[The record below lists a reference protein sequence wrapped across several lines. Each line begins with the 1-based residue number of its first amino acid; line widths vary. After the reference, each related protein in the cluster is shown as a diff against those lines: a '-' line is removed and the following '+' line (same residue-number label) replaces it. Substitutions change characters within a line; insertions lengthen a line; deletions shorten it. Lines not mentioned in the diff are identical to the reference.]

1 MICFTTGFATVARI
15 LLLIAGGISAIL
27 VAAMAVTVL
36 LAIGAWVFDRVT
48 TAMVQRWRRLEKQPR
63 GRLAA
68 ILMAHMDDA

>member
-1 MICFTTGFATVARI
+1 MICFTAGFAAVARI

-48 TAMVQRWRRLEKQPR
+48 TAMVRRWRRLKKQPR